1 MPIEKRP
8 RGGQPGNHNALK
20 HGFYSRE
27 FKKKAQYDFD
37 LASGVGGIDEEIA
50 LLRCEIKNAV
60 SGKDVSSLVPIV
72 KATLALEKLLRT
84 RHKIFGAQNKLEGGV
99 RKIFR
104 EILMPI
110 GGIDLVRGLAHFEY
124 PDEFPPFPP
133 TVQDQK
139 TDNPQNETGSPPEG
153 QLP

>member
-1 MPIEKRP
+1 MKEKRP
-8 RGGQPGNHNALK
+8 RGGQPGNQNALK

-27 FKKKAQYDFD
+27 FKKKAQYDFN
-37 LASGVGGIDEEIA
+37 LASGIDGIDEEIA

-60 SGKDVSSLVPIV
+60 SGQDVSSLAPIV

-84 RHKIFGAQNKLEGGV
+84 RHKIFGAQNKLENGV

-104 EILMPI
+104 EMLMPI
-110 GGIDLVRGLAHFEY
+110 GGIDMVKTFAHSQY

-133 TVQDQK
+133 ASPNEK
-139 TDNPQNETGSPPEG
+139 TDNHQNESVSSQDEH
-153 QLP
+153 LP